1 MATFLHP
8 VTNELLEF
16 EDVGKATDWLLL
28 EFTKR
33 SSEEKIAGDEK
44 RTFAKFIDSICPNQ
58 TKLSGTVTVEGENFV
73 GKVVRGQTVKYLTL
87 TSLEDPLLQQVYTQV
102 EQSREV
108 ISLKFTEKTAA
119 MEKFLGSVVTDPT
132 ITPEQSELLRKLE
145 QSRTYQ
151 KSAPQVSVTAKE

>member
-1 MATFLHP
+1 MATILHP
-8 VTNELLEF
+8 VTGEMLDF
-16 EDVGKATDWLLL
+16 EDTGKATDWLLL

-33 SSEEKIAGDEK
+33 SNEEKIAGDEK
-44 RTFAKFIDSICPNQ
+44 RTFAKVIDSMCPNQ
-58 TKLSGTVTVEGENFV
+58 TKQSGTVAIEGENFV
-73 GKVVRGQTVKYLTL
+73 GKVVRGQTVKYP
-87 TSLEDPLLQQVYTQV
+87 TSAADEDSILQQVYTQV

-108 ISLKFTEKTAA
+108 ISLKFAEKTAA